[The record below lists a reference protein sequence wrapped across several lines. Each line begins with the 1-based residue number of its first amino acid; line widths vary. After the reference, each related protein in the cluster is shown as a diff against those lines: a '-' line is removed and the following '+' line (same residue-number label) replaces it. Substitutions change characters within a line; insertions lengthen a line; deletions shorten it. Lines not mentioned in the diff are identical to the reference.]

1 LLRIPF
7 SLVKALKTIKI
18 MKTLCKLFASL
29 LILVSISVKAQN
41 LTQTI
46 KGRVLDKI
54 SQTSLPGA
62 TLMVMGTNPA
72 IATVAD
78 FDGSFR
84 LEKVPVVRHIIE
96 VRFVGYAPV
105 IIPEV
110 LVGSGKEIVLNI
122 EMIESFGYLSHQQG

>member
-1 LLRIPF
+1 
-7 SLVKALKTIKI
+7 
-18 MKTLCKLFASL
+18 
-29 LILVSISVKAQN
+29 
-41 LTQTI
+41 
-46 KGRVLDKI
+46 VLDNI